1 MGDECFTDFGYER
14 LRFGFERFEAILG
27 LSGVSLRFKFI
38 FLVCF
43 QTTLLCVDKACCGD
57 DMFCILWT
65 DKCQLS
71 PTVRERGFA
80 GMGVGCATLFCWH
93 VFPSAYP
100 HD

>member
-1 MGDECFTDFGYER
+1 MSVSQ
-14 LRFGFERFEAILG
+14 ILATKDCG
-27 LSGVSLRFKFI
+27 LVLKDLKPYWSYLEFHQVLSSF